1 MTNLG
6 LKWTA
11 CNNSRVK
18 PANESVKK
26 DKINNIIPSLA
37 VIEYKSLLKFITL
50 QTVSHSLTPTQVK
63 IRNYH
68 GLIKTFSIELSGN
81 FGLIT
86 SFLSCR
92 LPERSDKGTLI
103 TFIRFWKVFLVDN
116 HGNKPP

>member
-11 CNNSRVK
+11 CNNSTVK

-50 QTVSHSLTPTQVK
+50 QTVSHSLTPTQGK
-63 IRNYH
+63 IPNNH
-68 GLIKTFSIELSGN
+68 GLIKTFSIIFSGN
-81 FGLIT
+81 FG
-86 SFLSCR
+86 
-92 LPERSDKGTLI
+92 
-103 TFIRFWKVFLVDN
+103 
-116 HGNKPP
+116 